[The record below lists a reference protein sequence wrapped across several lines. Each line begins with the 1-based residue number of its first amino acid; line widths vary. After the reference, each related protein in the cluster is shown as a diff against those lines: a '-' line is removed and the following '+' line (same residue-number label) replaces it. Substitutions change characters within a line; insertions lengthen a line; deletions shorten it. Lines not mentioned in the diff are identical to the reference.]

1 MNLPNKL
8 TVGRIIC
15 APIFYGIFLFSLTE
29 KALPFQL
36 LLALGLCIFW
46 LILEITDVFDGH
58 IARKQGLVS
67 NLGKL
72 MDPFSD
78 VLSRLTFFYCFAM
91 AGIYPFW
98 PILIIFW
105 RELSVTFVRAVLAQT
120 GVTLAAGNSG
130 KIKAVFYFVASAYG
144 MLAYT
149 LESAD
154 ILSQNQL
161 SCLFYIADFIFVITM
176 VISVL
181 SFIPYLIGFLK
192 TDYMQKHI
200 KE

>member
-8 TVGRIIC
+8 TVIRIFC
-15 APIFYGIFLFSLTE
+15 APVFYTLFLTCLQLSDTYWQFYIMLFLF
-29 KALPFQL
+29 A
-36 LLALGLCIFW
+36 FW
-46 LILEITDVFDGH
+46 LFLEITDVADGY

-67 NLGKL
+67 DLGKL

-98 PILIIFW
+98 PLLIIFW
-105 RELSVTFVRAVLAQT
+105 RELSITFIRAVLAQT
-120 GVTLAAGNSG
+120 GVTLPAGNSG
-130 KIKAVFYFVASAYG
+130 KFKAVFYFLASMYG
-144 MLAYT
+144 MLVC
-149 LESAD
+149 LGISAKIIPQN
-154 ILSQNQL
+154 ILAPVVTAGSV
-161 SCLFYIADFIFVITM
+161 LFMLTAM
-176 VISVL
+176 VSIL
-181 SFIPYLIGFLK
+181 SFIPYLINFIK